1 MKEDDSI
8 FPHKEIATDNIGFFV
23 IPASAGMGARDYIA
37 IQAMQGLLA
46 GDTDRFYHPS
56 QVASFAYAQADLM
69 IAESQKGEV

>member
-46 GDTDRFYHPS
+46 GDTDCLLEPS
-56 QVASFAYAQADLM
+56 EVARFAYEQADLM
-69 IAESQKGEV
+69 IAQSQKGGE